1 MTKAAT
7 LGPWSIVLLALISL
21 GGCQRS
27 DPVNPNLL
35 QLDEGVFEVAGP
47 YVHEN
52 LTVFLLNS
60 NEQDDRDFITLD
72 QGLRDGV
79 VKVNEQKGQAQVQ
92 QLEIDNESDQ
102 YLFLQEGD
110 RVIGGQ
116 QDRIIITSL
125 VIPPKSGKMPL
136 PSFCVEQGRWQGG
149 KAFHYSANAALA
161 PKDVREACKVVNQQG
176 VVWESVRGVKN
187 SAQQSPTVNAPNTN
201 TSLTETL
208 EAPQVKKL
216 SDECAEALKEILAD
230 HPRAVGVVI
239 AVNGKIE
246 EVNVYPNQKVLSQ
259 LYPRLLQSYAL
270 EAALAKNNASEE
282 KSLAVADVQAFMTE
296 RKEQAEASKREVNG
310 DNTLMLCPSAEKV
323 ECQTEYA
330 GKIVHRQ
337 WLSKGE
343 VSQRAEPPAQPA
355 PQQAAPN
362 AAPNQADNAVPQQA
376 PRTPREPQPQ
386 ASPKR

>member
-1 MTKAAT
+1 
-7 LGPWSIVLLALISL
+7 VFLALISL

-35 QLDEGVFEVAGP
+35 QLDEGALEITGP
-47 YVHEN
+47 FSHEN
-52 LTVFLLNS
+52 LTVFLLNGDK
-60 NEQDDRDFITLD
+60 EDDRDFITLD
-72 QGLRDGV
+72 QGLKDNV
-79 VKVNEQKGQAQVQ
+79 VKVSEQQGRAQVD
-92 QLEIDNESDQ
+92 QLEIDNQSDQ

-110 RVIGGQ
+110 RVVGGQ

-149 KAFHYSANAALA
+149 KAFHHSLNAALA

-187 SAQQSPTVNAPNTN
+187 SAQQSTAVNAPNTN
-201 TSLTETL
+201 SSLTETL

-216 SDECAEALKEILAD
+216 SDECADALKGILDD
-230 HPRAVGVVI
+230 HPRAVGVAI

-270 EAALAKNNASEE
+270 QAALAKNEASPE
-282 KSLAVADVQAFMTE
+282 KTVEIADVRTFMTE
-296 RKEQAEASKREVNG
+296 RKEQAETQKREVNG
-310 DNTLMLCPSAEKV
+310 DNTLTMCPCDAKV
-323 ECQTEYA
+323 ECQTSYA
-330 GKIVHRQ
+330 GQVVHRQ

-343 VSQRAEPPAQPA
+343 VSQRAEAAGQTGIEPRQTVIQRGQANNPPPDQL
-355 PQQAAPN
+355 
-362 AAPNQADNAVPQQA
+362 DNAPPDQA
-376 PRTPREPQPQ
+376 PRQQPERPQPQ
-386 ASPKR
+386 GQQKR